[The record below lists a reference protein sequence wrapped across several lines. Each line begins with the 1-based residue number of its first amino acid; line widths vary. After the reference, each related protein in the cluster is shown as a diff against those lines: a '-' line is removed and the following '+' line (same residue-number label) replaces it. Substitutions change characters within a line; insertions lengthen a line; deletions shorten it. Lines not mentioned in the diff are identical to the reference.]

1 VTLPQSDSS
10 APPPA
15 PAPARAFTAV
25 SPPTDP
31 VAEQQLAWTGDAVL
45 ALFARQ
51 HVLARL
57 GRIDT
62 PAFLE
67 LTSNGFLSCL
77 GRPTRIEAEIGL
89 VYEREGLAAAF
100 AYIEARLLPT
110 WRTQQ
115 SRRARQRPAR

>member
-1 VTLPQSDSS
+1 MSSPAPES
-10 APPPA
+10 APA
-15 PAPARAFTAV
+15 PESTPARAFKAV

-31 VAEQQLAWTGDAVL
+31 VAEQELAWTGDAVL
-45 ALFARQ
+45 GLFARQ

-67 LTSNGFLSCL
+67 LTSNGFLSCM

-89 VYEREGLAAAF
+89 VYNREGLAAAF
-100 AYIEARLLPT
+100 SYIEARLLPT

-115 SRRARQRPAR
+115 SRRARQRSAR

>member
-1 VTLPQSDSS
+1 VTRPQSESS
-10 APPPA
+10 APPPES
-15 PAPARAFTAV
+15 APARAFTAV

-100 AYIEARLLPT
+100 AYIEARLIPT

-115 SRRARQRPAR
+115 SRRARQRSAR